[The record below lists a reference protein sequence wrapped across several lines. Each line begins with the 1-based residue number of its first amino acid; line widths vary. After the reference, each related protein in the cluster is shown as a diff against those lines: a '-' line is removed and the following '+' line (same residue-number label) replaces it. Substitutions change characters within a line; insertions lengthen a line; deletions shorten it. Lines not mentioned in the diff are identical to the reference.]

1 MSCPEID
8 DAKKKKKLQTEATM
22 KMFVTLLIQVEKRA
36 WLDYM
41 NKYTCILAF
50 EKKVQNFP
58 MDDGYFP
65 T

>member
-50 EKKVQNFP
+50 EKKV
-58 MDDGYFP
+58 
-65 T
+65 